1 MTDSKAENKTVN
13 APGAVAPD
21 KNKPPVPAQP
31 QQQGNHPKAPQQGEL
46 PKSEGPQ
53 QQAKA

>member
-13 APGAVAPD
+13 APGAVEPD
-21 KNKPPVPAQP
+21 KSKAPVPAQ
-31 QQQGNHPKAPQQGEL
+31 QQGEQPKAPQQGEL
-46 PKSEGPQ
+46 PKSDGPQ